1 MPESPLDDN
10 ARSAPIAV
18 SAAFK
23 TLSLTAIARV
33 NHGEEIRVRLITDGT
48 QDLFEKTLRLLDQH
62 QAPAESP
69 GSAEAA
75 EPDRFIPEHQDLRKR
90 FLYAEAVGGY
100 ATLSDLIDSYSPGYK
115 FYDQYD
121 KNGADAALTPAT
133 VRTLESYFAR
143 MSDALAHAHDYLRKH
158 AAQDFDRA
166 EIGELH
172 EIMTRSRD
180 RARKVSAI
188 LGQHLMQE
196 IERAVQMLNAIC
208 EKIRTV
214 EKGINGIFLVES
226 EIMFVPATDLIECIN
241 NIFKGVGNPYLA
253 SKIDGLLLLAARN
266 LMIEVVSFYSYYGKE
281 QIYYS
286 YKKSGGR
293 LGKSTIS
300 RLIRKEM
307 KTVFDACKEKNKLVL
322 IRVMK
327 GAERNFELSIE
338 AIQREAERAAV
349 QAVRALLPA
358 PAPLGPPAPKRG
370 WLRSLLARLF
380 GH

>member
-10 ARSAPIAV
+10 ERSAPLAE

-23 TLSLTAIARV
+23 TLSLRAIAGI
-33 NHGEEIRVRLITDGT
+33 NYGEEIRVRPIMDAT

-62 QAPAESP
+62 QAGAQSPASSDAPQSE
-69 GSAEAA
+69 
-75 EPDRFIPEHQDLRKR
+75 RFIPEHQDLRKR

-100 ATLSDLIDSYSPGYK
+100 ATLSDLIDSYSPGYR
-115 FYDQYD
+115 FYEQYDQ
-121 KNGADAALTPAT
+121 NGANATLTPAT

-143 MSDALAHAHDYLRKH
+143 LSDALAHAHEYLHEH
-158 AAQDFDRA
+158 AAKDFDHA
-166 EIGELH
+166 ELGELH
-172 EIMTRSRD
+172 EIMIRSRE

-188 LGQHLMQE
+188 LGHHLMRE
-196 IERAVQMLNAIC
+196 VERAVRMLNAIC

-214 EKGINGIFLVES
+214 DQGINGIFLVES

-241 NIFKGVGNPYLA
+241 NIFKGVGNPYLT

-266 LMIEVVSFYSYYGKE
+266 LMIEVVAFYCYYGRE
-281 QIYYS
+281 QIYES

-293 LGKSTIS
+293 LGKSAIS

-349 QAVRALLPA
+349 QTVQALLPS
-358 PAPLGPPAPKRG
+358 PLSPPAPKRG